1 LAACVAVG
9 LAGSVYRMPI
19 QVDDSLDTI
28 IRSAGFESVRDA
40 FVDGMRNSKTILRPL
55 KQVQTKLLLDLGER
69 LDDQHA
75 AFRGYHALLAALL
88 IVLFTSLAGARSWPG
103 VAALAFALA
112 VLIGMPTFTGLLREA
127 YPVNHFLLVA
137 IYGLALLAIARS
149 RGGWIADIA
158 AVVVFVAATLTL
170 ESGILL
176 LPIAL
181 AGYIAGLRGISRW
194 GVAAIVALT
203 AGYIGLRA
211 GYLGMEGAALGE
223 RATGFGASML
233 SSADQIERF
242 SDNPLPLYVYNIA
255 MAAISV
261 VLSQPEMGQWT
272 IVEAWRDGEVPPVF
286 WLSILTSLATT
297 ALIGW
302 YLLTRGSTGLRRW
315 REPVPFVFLALLAS
329 NAIVSYAYAKVE
341 VVSLAGVFYAL
352 VAFLAMSE
360 LLQRPLARS
369 RARTLAVAAALA
381 ILASGWAMRSAGLHF
396 KLRHG
401 AFDARGGWAAVLSPA
416 APDEWPRNPRLVA
429 LLLQLKEEALTRRNA
444 AATALPRGYQQWWG
458 ED

>member
-1 LAACVAVG
+1 MSELEREAGTGAGFLHTRFSGPARPPSDVRSAALRSPVKAGWILAACVAVG

-28 IRSAGFESVRDA
+28 IRTAGFDSVREA
-40 FVDGMRNSKTILRPL
+40 FGDGMHNSKTILRPL
-55 KQVQTKLLLDLGER
+55 KQAQTRLLLDVGDRLG
-69 LDDQHA
+69 DQHA
-75 AFRGYHALLAALL
+75 AFRGYHALLAMLL
-88 IVLFTSLAGARSWPG
+88 VVLFTGLAGARSWPG

-112 VLIGMPTFTGLLREA
+112 VLIGMPSFTGLLRESH
-127 YPVNHFLLVA
+127 PVNHFLLVA

-149 RGGWIADIA
+149 RGGWIADA
-158 AVVVFVAATLTL
+158 GAVVMFIAATLTL

-176 LPIAL
+176 LPIAV

-194 GVAAIVALT
+194 GVAALVALT
-203 AGYIGLRA
+203 AGYVGLRL

-242 SDNPLPLYVYNIA
+242 SDNPLPLYIYNMA

-286 WLSILTSLATT
+286 WVSVSTSLATT

-302 YLLTRGSTGLRRW
+302 YLLTRGSTGMRRW

-329 NAIVSYAYAKVE
+329 NAVLSYAYAKTE
-341 VVSLAGVFYAL
+341 VVSLAGAFYAL
-352 VAFLAMSE
+352 VAFLAMAD

-369 RARTLAVAAALA
+369 PARTLLVAACLA
-381 ILASGWAMRSAGLHF
+381 ALASGWALRSA
-396 KLRHG
+396 
-401 AFDARGGWAAVLSPA
+401 
-416 APDEWPRNPRLVA
+416 
-429 LLLQLKEEALTRRNA
+429 
-444 AATALPRGYQQWWG
+444 
-458 ED
+458 

>member
-1 LAACVAVG
+1 
-9 LAGSVYRMPI
+9 MPI

-28 IRSAGFESVRDA
+28 VRSAGFDSVRDA
-40 FVDGMRNSKTILRPL
+40 FVDGMHNSKTILRPL
-55 KQVQTKLLLDLGER
+55 KQAQTKLLLDLGDR
-69 LDDQHA
+69 LGNHHA
-75 AFRGYHALLAALL
+75 AFRGYHALLATLL
-88 IVLFTSLAGARSWPG
+88 VVLFTSLAGARSWPG

-149 RGGWIADIA
+149 RGGWVADVA

-176 LPIAL
+176 LPIAV
-181 AGYIAGLRGISRW
+181 AGYVAGLRGISRW
-194 GVAAIVALT
+194 GVAAIVTLT
-203 AGYIGLRA
+203 AGYIGLRV
-211 GYLGMEGAALGE
+211 GYLGMAGAALGE
-223 RATGFGASML
+223 RTTGFGAGML
-233 SSADQIERF
+233 SSAEQIERF

-261 VLSQPEMGQWT
+261 VLSQPETGQWT
-272 IVEAWRDGEVPPVF
+272 IVEAWRDGEIPPVF
-286 WLSILTSLATT
+286 WVAVASSLATT
-297 ALIGW
+297 VLIGR
-302 YLLTRGSTGLRRW
+302 YLLARGSAGMRRW

-329 NAIVSYAYAKVE
+329 NAIVSYAYAKTE
-341 VVSLAGVFYAL
+341 IISLAGVFYAL

-360 LLQRPLARS
+360 LLQQPLARS
-369 RARTLAVAAALA
+369 RARTLIVAAALA
-381 ILASGWAMRSAGLHF
+381 ALASGWAVRSAGLHF

-401 AFDARGGWAAVLSPA
+401 AFDARGGWAAVLP
-416 APDEWPRNPRLVA
+416 PNTRDEWPQDPRIVA
-429 LLLQLKEEALTRRNA
+429 LLQRLKDEALTRRNA